1 MSTVEDVYATQ
12 VSWRIWAPRP
22 AVYRALLDPTMIVRW
37 RAATGT
43 HAQVHTFEAREGGTF
58 RISLTRHQPA
68 QAAAIAVPTGTYHGR
83 FLRLVP
89 DSQVIERLA
98 FQTDDPPAAVTMT
111 TTTTLS
117 DAAAGATTVLVA
129 HHGIPDAIP
138 ATETETATRMTLAK
152 LAELVEKDQPLQ

>member
-1 MSTVEDVYATQ
+1 MR
-12 VSWRIWAPRP
+12 WRIWAPPP
-22 AVYRALLDPTMIVRW
+22 AVYRALLDPTMIVCW
-37 RAATGT
+37 RGPTGT
-43 HAQVHTFEAREGGTF
+43 RAQVHTFEPREGGTL

-89 DSQVIERLA
+89 DSQVIEQLA
-98 FQTDDPPAAVTMT
+98 FQTDDPPAAVMM